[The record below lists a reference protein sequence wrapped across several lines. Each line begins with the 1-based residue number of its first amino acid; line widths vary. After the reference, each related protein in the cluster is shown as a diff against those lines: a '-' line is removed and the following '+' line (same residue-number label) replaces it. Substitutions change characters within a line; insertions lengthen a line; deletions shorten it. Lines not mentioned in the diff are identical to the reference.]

1 MRPKA
6 SERSKYLLGTALVLA
21 LLIGGGTAR
30 GLYTDGIIILFSI
43 IAAAGVLSTPTVQRI
58 DPLPVGLV
66 ALATLLCIVQII
78 PLPSGL
84 LAPLR
89 PEFLDHPVGADA
101 GATFVSLGLG
111 RTIESLWLILAP
123 LGFFLCV
130 LRLRPDQVNGLLP
143 FFFLGLLCNLLVG
156 TLQYSLSKDAVVEDF
171 LPFAISAGL
180 FANVNHFSAL
190 LFVSIP
196 LIVYFGLFKGH
207 PAIGGS
213 GLIAILLLLLAAGSR
228 AGVLIGLAITLISL
242 FVLSARSRFT
252 LAAVI
257 SVFIVLSIYT
267 VGAWSKID
275 TDNLDPEFGRR
286 EFART
291 TLEGIRENWVLGI
304 GFGNFVKG
312 YQIYENPE
320 MIQRKYVNHA
330 HNEYLE
336 LVFEGGFAAALLIG
350 LYFFLLATAAF
361 SPEASALQRAA
372 LISIVFLLIHSLV
385 DYPLRTMALAMTFA
399 FLNGILFHTGL
410 RPLAHKKEN
419 LLEVEHNG
427 EKLLVPIAREQ
438 PR

>member
-30 GLYTDGIIILFSI
+30 GLYTDSIIILFSL
-43 IAAAGVLSTPTVQRI
+43 IAAAGVLGTPTAQHI

-66 ALATLLCIVQII
+66 ALVTLLCIVQII

-89 PEFLDHPVGADA
+89 PEFLDHPVGLDA

-180 FANVNHFSAL
+180 FANVNHFSTL

-350 LYFFLLATAAF
+350 SLLAGSQRPATRGFDFDRLPPDTFPGRLSSADHGACHDLRV
-361 SPEASALQRAA
+361 PERHPFPHRIATASAQEGEPARSRA
-372 LISIVFLLIHSLV
+372 
-385 DYPLRTMALAMTFA
+385 
-399 FLNGILFHTGL
+399 
-410 RPLAHKKEN
+410 
-419 LLEVEHNG
+419 
-427 EKLLVPIAREQ
+427 Q
-438 PR
+438 W